1 MMTVTIIDANDDDD
15 GDDDN
20 GAELIASQMARV
32 SHTHPPLPRALT
44 VTHAAGY
51 AAPPPAAA
59 AAIFSHI
66 SGGRVMMPNIDFAAR
81 HRVSRG
87 IVGDSMEVSSLDIFE
102 WEIVPSLVSLHRKGR
117 RAL

>member
-1 MMTVTIIDANDDDD
+1 MMTVTIIDANDD
-15 GDDDN
+15 DDDN

-32 SHTHPPLPRALT
+32 SHTHPPHP
-44 VTHAAGY
+44 VTHAGY
-51 AAPPPAAA
+51 ATPPPAAA

>member
-1 MMTVTIIDANDDDD
+1 MMTVTIIDANDD
-15 GDDDN
+15 DDDN

-32 SHTHPPLPRALT
+32 SHTHPPLPRAHT
-44 VTHAAGY
+44 VTHAGY
-51 AAPPPAAA
+51 AAPPPPPA

>member
-15 GDDDN
+15 DDDN

-32 SHTHPPLPRALT
+32 SHTHPRAHT
-44 VTHAAGY
+44 VTHAGY
-51 AAPPPAAA
+51 AAPPPPPA